1 MSEVTT
7 IVIQNRS
14 KWFVPELM
22 VIYIDNNIIG

>member
-14 KWFVPELM
+14 KCFVPELM